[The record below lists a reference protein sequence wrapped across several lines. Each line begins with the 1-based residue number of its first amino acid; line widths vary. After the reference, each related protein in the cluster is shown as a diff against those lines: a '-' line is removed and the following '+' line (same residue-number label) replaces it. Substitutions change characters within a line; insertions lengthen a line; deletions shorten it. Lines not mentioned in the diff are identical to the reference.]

1 MMIVWEPSG
10 SNCGGITKSVILPG
24 QKHTLEFILFFFP
37 FRRPP
42 KSVAFC
48 FVLAWRCSKL
58 WALTLT
64 PGSAFS
70 QRELLHHHRMPWP
83 ACTNCPPWS
92 RSCSKLS
99 AGMSRQLKKYRW
111 RPLPVASL
119 DFRSVCVTVTVWQ
132 ILQVHLD
139 PCLSVT
145 PTEECD
151 LA

>member
-1 MMIVWEPSG
+1 MVPIVEELQKVWFCQDKNTLWSLFCFSFRSADPL
-10 SNCGGITKSVILPG
+10 KS
-24 QKHTLEFILFFFP
+24 F
-37 FRRPP
+37 
-42 KSVAFC
+42 AFC

-99 AGMSRQLKKYRW
+99 AGMSRQLKKCRW